1 MLYLCNCQLS
11 RAEKSSLAASLFE
24 GLMMVISSIGGLHVK
39 RWIAVEGHSYV
50 PTLSTIVLH
59 GSWIFAMNEIAQK
72 CQLHKRKVLSDSTCS
87 NERQTRGYDGS
98 CAFLPLVCERA
109 LSLLN

>member
-11 RAEKSSLAASLFE
+11 RAEKSSLATSLFE

-50 PTLSTIVLH
+50 PTLSTNVLH
-59 GSWIFAMNEIAQK
+59 GSWILAGIGLTEK
-72 CQLHKRKVLSDSTCS
+72 CQLHLRKVAPKCIPLNVGYTCIVA
-87 NERQTRGYDGS
+87 NEH
-98 CAFLPLVCERA
+98 
-109 LSLLN
+109 

>member
-39 RWIAVEGHSYV
+39 RWIAVEGHRYV
-50 PTLSTIVLH
+50 PTLSTNVLH
-59 GSWIFAMNEIAQK
+59 SSWILAGIGLTEK
-72 CQLHKRKVLSDSTCS
+72 CQLH
-87 NERQTRGYDGS
+87 
-98 CAFLPLVCERA
+98 
-109 LSLLN
+109 

>member
-1 MLYLCNCQLS
+1 MLYLCNCQPL

-50 PTLSTIVLH
+50 PTLSTNVLH
-59 GSWIFAMNEIAQK
+59 GSWILAGIGLTEK
-72 CQLHKRKVLSDSTCS
+72 CQLHLRKVAPKCIRLNVGYTCIVA
-87 NERQTRGYDGS
+87 NEH
-98 CAFLPLVCERA
+98 
-109 LSLLN
+109 

>member
-24 GLMMVISSIGGLHVK
+24 RLMMVISSIGGLHVK

-50 PTLSTIVLH
+50 PTLSTNVLH
-59 GSWIFAMNEIAQK
+59 GSWILAGIGLTEK
-72 CQLHKRKVLSDSTCS
+72 CQLHLRKVAPKCIRLNVGYTCIVA
-87 NERQTRGYDGS
+87 NEY
-98 CAFLPLVCERA
+98 
-109 LSLLN
+109 

>member
-1 MLYLCNCQLS
+1 MLYLCNCQLP

-50 PTLSTIVLH
+50 PTLSTNVLH
-59 GSWIFAMNEIAQK
+59 GSWILVGIGLTEK
-72 CQLHKRKVLSDSTCS
+72 CQLHLRKVAPKYVRLNVGYTCIVA
-87 NERQTRGYDGS
+87 NEH
-98 CAFLPLVCERA
+98 
-109 LSLLN
+109 

>member
-50 PTLSTIVLH
+50 PTLSTNVLH
-59 GSWIFAMNEIAQK
+59 GSWILAGIGLTEK
-72 CQLHKRKVLSDSTCS
+72 CQLHLRKVAPKCIRL
-87 NERQTRGYDGS
+87 NVGHTR
-98 CAFLPLVCERA
+98 LVA
-109 LSLLN
+109 NAH

>member
-1 MLYLCNCQLS
+1 MLYLCNSQPL

-50 PTLSTIVLH
+50 PTLSTNVLH
-59 GSWIFAMNEIAQK
+59 GSWILVRIELTEK
-72 CQLHKRKVLSDSTCS
+72 CQLHLRKVAPKCIRLNVGYTCIVA
-87 NERQTRGYDGS
+87 NEH
-98 CAFLPLVCERA
+98 
-109 LSLLN
+109 